1 MAAPA
6 QLILFESIQVAL
18 AALWANKLRALLTML
33 GVIIGVM
40 SVIVMISLVQ
50 GIRQQVLDQFAGNGA
65 NLLFASYEPKVG
77 TVARG
82 GFSGLTMDDARAV
95 AARATLINSV
105 SPKIDTSV
113 VAQNGIHRRQ
123 VTLSGVEDT
132 FAQTFN
138 ISPASG
144 RFLRPDDAAEWGKAC
159 VLGQKARDDLFP
171 DTDAL
176 GKEILCSTSDGSK
189 VSLVVVGVLPKK
201 DASFSGDFNNSIF
214 TSLTTVQKRFANSN
228 KIDGFT
234 ARAADISEAEA
245 AADQAWSILKQRH
258 PLNYKDF
265 VVDTQEG
272 ILKQI
277 DTVLNGIQLVLG
289 GVGGLALLTGGIGIM
304 NIMLVSV
311 TERTREIGIRKA
323 VGATRSAILL
333 QFVVE
338 AMVVSG
344 LGGLIGVACGYGIA
358 QAVNALTHGSL
369 PTYVPLWAAELGFG
383 FAVGV
388 GLFFG
393 IYPAFRAA
401 KLDPITAL
409 RYE

>member
-1 MAAPA
+1 M
-6 QLILFESIQVAL
+6 IFFESIRVAL

-33 GVIIGVM
+33 GVIIGVT
-40 SVIVMISLVQ
+40 SVIVMIAIVQ
-50 GIRQQVLDQFAGNGA
+50 GIRQQILDQFAGNGA
-65 NLLFASYEPKVG
+65 NLIFASYQPKLGAVS
-77 TVARG
+77 RG
-82 GFSGLTMDDARAV
+82 GFSGLTMADARAV
-95 AARATLINSV
+95 QDRCTLVGAV
-105 SPKIDTSV
+105 SPDADTSV
-113 VAQNGIHRRQ
+113 VAQVGASRRSA
-123 VTLSGVEDT
+123 TLTGVLET
-132 FAQTFN
+132 YNQTQN
-138 ISPASG
+138 LPLAEG
-144 RFLRPDDAAEWGKAC
+144 RFISADDVAQWGKAC
-159 VLGQKARDDLFP
+159 VIGHKMQTDLFGTADP
-171 DTDAL
+171 L
-176 GKEILCSTSDGSK
+176 GKQIRCTTDDGSD
-189 VSLVVVGVLPKK
+189 VSLVVVGVLEEK
-201 DASFSGDFNNSIF
+201 DRGGGGQDFNNA
-214 TSLTTVQKRFANSN
+214 LYAALPTVQKRFTGSDKINSFSTRSRE
-228 KIDGFT
+228 IPQVET
-234 ARAADISEAEA
+234 
-245 AADQAWSILKQRH
+245 AADQVWSVLKMRH

-272 ILKQI
+272 ILKQL
-277 DTVLNGIQLVLG
+277 DTLLAGIQLVLG

-323 VGATRSAILL
+323 VGATRNAILL

-344 LGGLIGVACGYGIA
+344 LGGLIGVSAGYGLSELIDHFA
-358 QAVNALTHGSL
+358 HKVL
-369 PTYVPLWAAELGFG
+369 PTFVPFWATEMGFG

>member
-1 MAAPA
+1 M
-6 QLILFESIQVAL
+6 IIFESIQVAL

-65 NLLFASYEPKVG
+65 NLLFASYQPKVG

-113 VAQNGIHRRQ
+113 VAQNGPHRRQ
-123 VTLSGVEDT
+123 VTLSGVDDT
-132 FAQTFN
+132 FDQTFN
-138 ISPASG
+138 IAPASG
-144 RFLRPDDAAEWGKAC
+144 RFLRPDDVAGWGKAC
-159 VLGQKARDDLFP
+159 VLGQKTKEDLFP
-171 DTDAL
+171 NTDAL
-176 GKEILCSTSDGSK
+176 GKELLCSTNDGSK
-189 VSLVVVGVLPKK
+189 VSLVVVGVLEKK

-214 TSLTTVQKRFANSN
+214 TSLSTVQKRFANSD

-234 ARAADISEAEA
+234 ARAVDISQAES

-323 VGATRSAILL
+323 VGATRNAILL

-344 LGGLIGVACGYGIA
+344 LGGLIGVACGYGLA
-358 QAVNALTHGSL
+358 QGVNVLTQGNP

-383 FAVGV
+383 FAVAV

>member
-1 MAAPA
+1 M
-6 QLILFESIQVAL
+6 IFFESIRVAL

-33 GVIIGVM
+33 GVIIGVT
-40 SVIVMISLVQ
+40 SVIVMIAIVQ
-50 GIRQQVLDQFAGNGA
+50 GIRQQILDQFAGNGA
-65 NLLFASYEPKVG
+65 NLIFASYQPKLGSVS
-77 TVARG
+77 RG
-82 GFSGLTMDDARAV
+82 GFSGLTMADAKAV
-95 AARATLINSV
+95 EDRCTMVGAV
-105 SPKIDTSV
+105 SPDAETSV
-113 VAQNGIHRRQ
+113 VAQAGANRRSA
-123 VTLSGVEDT
+123 TLTGVLET
-132 FAQTFN
+132 YNQTQN
-138 ISPASG
+138 LPLGSG
-144 RFLRPDDAAEWGKAC
+144 RFISADDVASWSKAC
-159 VLGQKARDDLFP
+159 IIGHKMQTDLFGSADPLGQEIRCT
-171 DTDAL
+171 TD
-176 GKEILCSTSDGSK
+176 DGSN
-189 VSLVVVGVLPKK
+189 VSLVVVGTLEEK
-201 DASFSGDFNNSIF
+201 DRGGGGQDFNNA
-214 TSLTTVQKRFANSN
+214 LYAALPTVQKRFTGSDKINSFSTRSRS
-228 KIDGFT
+228 IPQV
-234 ARAADISEAEA
+234 EL
-245 AADQAWSILKQRH
+245 AADQVWSVLKTRH

-272 ILKQI
+272 ILKQL
-277 DTVLNGIQLVLG
+277 DTLLSGIQLVLG

-344 LGGLIGVACGYGIA
+344 LGGIIGVSAGYGLS
-358 QAVNALTHGSL
+358 ALIDHFAHKFL
-369 PTYVPLWAAELGFG
+369 PTFVPFWATEMGFG

>member
-1 MAAPA
+1 M
-6 QLILFESIQVAL
+6 IIFEAVQVAL

-40 SVIVMISLVQ
+40 SVIIMIALVQ
-50 GIRQQVLDQFAGNGA
+50 GIRQQFLSQFASNGA
-65 NLLFASYEPKVG
+65 NLLFAFYQPKVG

-95 AARATLINSV
+95 AARATLIDSV
-105 SPKIDTSV
+105 SPKADTSV
-113 VAQNGIHRRQ
+113 VAQNGTRRRQ
-123 VTLSGVEDT
+123 VTLSGVDDT
-132 FAQTFN
+132 FDQTFN
-138 ISPASG
+138 ITPTSG
-144 RFLRPDDAAEWGKAC
+144 RFLRPDDVASWGKAC
-159 VLGQKARDDLFP
+159 VLGQKVKNDLFP
-171 DTDAL
+171 DTDPL
-176 GKEILCSTSDGSK
+176 GKEIQCSTDGGSK
-189 VSLVVVGVLPKK
+189 VSLVVVGVLEKK
-201 DASFSGDFNNSIF
+201 DASFSGDFNNNIF
-214 TSLTTVQKRFANSN
+214 TSLTTVQKRFSNSS
-228 KIDGFT
+228 KIDSFT
-234 ARAADISEAEA
+234 ARAVDISQAEA

-258 PLNYKDF
+258 PLNYKDI

-272 ILKQI
+272 VLKQI
-277 DTVLNGIQLVLG
+277 DTFLNIVQLALG
-289 GVGGLALLTGGIGIM
+289 GIGGLALLTGGIGIM

-323 VGATRSAILL
+323 VGATRNAILL
-333 QFVVE
+333 QFIVE
-338 AMVVSG
+338 AAVVSG
-344 LGGLIGVACGYGIA
+344 LGGLIGVACGYGVA
-358 QAVNALTHGSL
+358 QAVNTLTHGNL
-369 PTYVPLWAAELGFG
+369 PTFVPLWAAELGFG

>member
-1 MAAPA
+1 M
-6 QLILFESIQVAL
+6 IIFESIQVAL

-50 GIRQQVLDQFAGNGA
+50 GIRQQFLTQFASNGA
-65 NLLFASYEPKVG
+65 NLLFASYQPKVG

-95 AARATLINSV
+95 AARATLINAV

-113 VAQNGIHRRQ
+113 VAQNGPHRRQ
-123 VTLSGVEDT
+123 VTLSGVDDT
-132 FAQTFN
+132 FDQTFN
-138 ISPASG
+138 ITPASG
-144 RFLRPDDAAEWGKAC
+144 RFLRPDDVASWGKAC
-159 VLGQKARDDLFP
+159 ILGQKTKDDLFP
-171 DTDAL
+171 NTDAL
-176 GKEILCSTSDGSK
+176 GKEILCSTNDGSK
-189 VSLVVVGVLPKK
+189 VSLVVVGVLEKK

-214 TSLTTVQKRFANSN
+214 TSLSTVQKRFANSD

-234 ARAADISEAEA
+234 ARAVDISQAES

-323 VGATRSAILL
+323 VGATRNAILL

-338 AMVVSG
+338 AIVVSG
-344 LGGLIGVACGYGIA
+344 LGGLIGVACGYGLA
-358 QAVNALTHGSL
+358 QGVNALTHGSP

>member
-1 MAAPA
+1 M
-6 QLILFESIQVAL
+6 IFFESIRVAL

-33 GVIIGVM
+33 GVIIGVT
-40 SVIVMISLVQ
+40 SVIVMIAIVQ
-50 GIRQQVLDQFAGNGA
+50 GIRQQILDQFAGNGA
-65 NLLFASYEPKVG
+65 NLIFASYQPKLGAVQ
-77 TVARG
+77 RG
-82 GFSGLTMDDARAV
+82 GFAGLTMEDAKAV
-95 AARATLINSV
+95 EARCPMIGAV
-105 SPKIDTSV
+105 SPSAEASV
-113 VAQNGIHRRQ
+113 VAQVGSSRRSL
-123 VTLSGVEDT
+123 TLTGVMDT
-132 FAQTFN
+132 YNQTQN
-138 ISPASG
+138 LPLAEG
-144 RFLRPDDAAEWGKAC
+144 RFVSADDVAAWGKAC
-159 VLGQKARDDLFP
+159 VIGHKVKLDLFGSADP
-171 DTDAL
+171 L
-176 GKEILCSTSDGSK
+176 GREIHCTTGDGSN
-189 VSLVVVGVLPKK
+189 VSLIVVGLLEEK
-201 DASFSGDFNNSIF
+201 DRGGGGQDFNNALYAPLS
-214 TSLTTVQKRFANSN
+214 SVQKRFTGSDKINSFSTRSRE
-228 KIDGFT
+228 IAQVET
-234 ARAADISEAEA
+234 
-245 AADQAWSILKQRH
+245 AADQVWSVLKMRH

-272 ILKQI
+272 ILKQL
-277 DTVLNGIQLVLG
+277 DTLLNGIQLVLG

-323 VGATRSAILL
+323 VGATRGAILL

-344 LGGLIGVACGYGIA
+344 LGGLIGVSCGYGLAKLIDHFA
-358 QAVNALTHGSL
+358 HKVL
-369 PTYVPLWAAELGFG
+369 PTFVPFWATELGFG

>member
-1 MAAPA
+1 M
-6 QLILFESIQVAL
+6 IFFESIQVAL

-95 AARATLINSV
+95 AARATLINAV

-113 VAQNGIHRRQ
+113 VAQNGPHRRQ
-123 VTLSGVEDT
+123 VTLSGVDDT
-132 FAQTFN
+132 FDQTFN
-138 ISPASG
+138 IAPASG
-144 RFLRPDDAAEWGKAC
+144 RFLRPDDVASWGKAC
-159 VLGQKARDDLFP
+159 VLGQKAKDDLFP
-171 DTDAL
+171 NTDAL
-176 GKEILCSTSDGSK
+176 GKEILCSTNDGSK
-189 VSLVVVGVLPKK
+189 VSLVVVGVLEKK

-214 TSLTTVQKRFANSN
+214 TSLTTVQKRFANSD

-234 ARAADISEAEA
+234 ARAVDISEAEA

-323 VGATRSAILL
+323 VGATKSAILL

-358 QAVNALTHGSL
+358 QAVNGLTHGSL
-369 PTYVPLWAAELGFG
+369 PTFVPLWAAELGFG
-383 FAVGV
+383 FSVGV

>member
-1 MAAPA
+1 M
-6 QLILFESIQVAL
+6 IIFESIQVAL

-95 AARATLINSV
+95 AARATLINAV
-105 SPKIDTSV
+105 SPKVDTSV
-113 VAQNGIHRRQ
+113 VAQNGTHRRQ

-132 FAQTFN
+132 FDQTFN
-138 ISPASG
+138 ITPAEG
-144 RFLRPDDAAEWGKAC
+144 RFLRPDDVANWGKAC
-159 VLGQKARDDLFP
+159 VLGQKAKDDLFP
-171 DTDAL
+171 NTDAL
-176 GKEILCSTSDGSK
+176 GKEILCSTNDGSK
-189 VSLVVVGVLPKK
+189 VSLVVVGVLAKK
-201 DASFSGDFNNSIF
+201 DANPGAGDFNNSIF
-214 TSLTTVQKRFANSN
+214 TSLTTVQKRFANSD

-234 ARAADISEAEA
+234 ARAVDISEAEA

-323 VGATRSAILL
+323 VGATRNAILL

-344 LGGLIGVACGYGIA
+344 LGGLIGVACGYGLS
-358 QAVNALTHGSL
+358 QAVNVLTHGSP

>member
-1 MAAPA
+1 M
-6 QLILFESIQVAL
+6 ILFESIRVAL

-40 SVIVMISLVQ
+40 SVIVMIAIVQ
-50 GIRQQVLDQFAGNGA
+50 GIRQQILDQFAGNGA
-65 NLLFASYEPKVG
+65 NLIFVSYQPKPGSVHR
-77 TVARG
+77 A
-82 GFSGLTMDDARAV
+82 GFDGLTMADVRAV
-95 AARATLINSV
+95 QARGTMVSTV
-105 SPKIDTSV
+105 SPDAEASV
-113 VAQNGIHRRQ
+113 VAQVGSRRRSLTLTGVMDTYNQTQ
-123 VTLSGVEDT
+123 VLPLTE
-132 FAQTFN
+132 
-138 ISPASG
+138 G
-144 RFLRPDDAAEWGKAC
+144 RFLSADDVATWGKAC
-159 VLGQKARDDLFP
+159 VIGHKVRLDLFGSADP
-171 DTDAL
+171 L
-176 GKEILCSTSDGSK
+176 GKEIRCTTDDGSA
-189 VSLVVVGVLPKK
+189 VSLVVVGVLEEK
-201 DASFSGDFNNSIF
+201 DQNPGSGDFNNSVYAA
-214 TSLTTVQKRFANSN
+214 LPTVQKRFTGSDKINSFSTRSHE
-228 KIDGFT
+228 IAT
-234 ARAADISEAEA
+234 VET
-245 AADQAWSILKQRH
+245 AADQVWSILKMRH

-272 ILKQI
+272 ILKQL
-277 DTVLNGIQLVLG
+277 DTLLSGIQLVLG

-323 VGATRSAILL
+323 VGATRGAILL

-344 LGGLIGVACGYGIA
+344 LGGLIGVSCGYGLA
-358 QAVNALTHGSL
+358 QLINSFAHKVL
-369 PTYVPLWAAELGFG
+369 PTFVPFWATELGFG